1 MKRRAKADGGLTS
14 AVLEYLAT
22 QDDVWAERRNSGSVM
37 WPSPRGKLYNIWL
50 GEPGTPDICALLF
63 KPRARALYF
72 GIETK
77 ALKGK
82 ARVTQLEWRE
92 LAKRWGVPVL
102 ETRSLHD
109 VVDFV
114 AYLRGVP

>member
-1 MKRRAKADGGLTS
+1 M
-14 AVLEYLAT
+14 
-22 QDDVWAERRNSGSVM
+22 WAERRNSGSIL
-37 WPSPRGKLYNIWL
+37 WTSPRGAAYKIWL

-82 ARVTQLEWRE
+82 SRETQLEWRD
-92 LAKRWGVPVL
+92 LAKRWGVPVI
-102 ETRSLHD
+102 EARSISD